1 MMQNIEFMNYFGAE
15 SMVFEAP
22 DSTWCMAPPME
33 HTSMRVME
41 SLGKMV
47 VFLWCCDGT
56 YLNMRREDIHLG
68 EKRLRSAGNSM
79 TISVSP

>member
-1 MMQNIEFMNYFGAE
+1 
-15 SMVFEAP
+15 
-22 DSTWCMAPPME
+22 
-33 HTSMRVME
+33 MRVME